1 MFFYNEDDTEV
12 SYQQPGESVDP
23 YFYNTSLLL
32 NMDNDFSDSSIYG
45 NEIVPYGNVSHN
57 TTESKYGGGST
68 YFNGNGNILAIT
80 QGGEHFNFGTDNFTI
95 EFWHKPTSNNTRQW
109 FFHADADYWIGI
121 DKDVA
126 GRYGMWASSTGTSW
140 DIVQSDSEQGK
151 TINSALLNQW
161 NHIAFVRSGN
171 SFMIFLNGNLE
182 KTVSGNGAI
191 FDRSNEVKRIGEHS
205 TPSFL
210 PIEGYIDDFRV
221 TKGVA
226 RYTTNFTPPTEAHP
240 TTGPSEIVS
249 TDLQLHLD
257 AGDTN
262 SYPGTGTTWYD
273 LSGNGYNG
281 TLSGTSFSSDVGGNI
296 VFNGS
301 ADVSHGIINLTN
313 SFTYWSWVKVSA
325 RSDMHTLL
333 ANAAPG
339 PNNGFKFTVNTYQNN
354 NRNLGLEL
362 NNGSGDWN
370 TAVTDSGLIQA
381 DVWYNVAFSFENT
394 TGEVKLYVNGNL
406 KDSYSNFVSNI
417 NTNQNLLA
425 GKMFSGY
432 GLQGNKAV
440 YTIYSKILKDAEVL
454 QNFHATKDRFGL

>member
-1 MFFYNEDDTEV
+1 MFFYNEPDNEGGQIQTIAE
-12 SYQQPGESVDP
+12 DP

-57 TTESKYGGGST
+57 TTESKYGGGSA
-68 YFNGNGNILAIT
+68 YFNGNGNILAIM

-121 DKDVA
+121 DKDVT

-140 DIVQSDSEQGK
+140 DIVESNSEQGK
-151 TINSALLNQW
+151 TTNSALLNQW

-182 KTVSGNGAI
+182 KTVGGNGAI

-226 RYTTNFTPPTEAHP
+226 RYTANFTPPAEPHP

-249 TDLQLHLD
+249 DQLTFHLD
-257 AGDTN
+257 SSNVN
-262 SYPGTGTTWYD
+262 SYPGTGTTWTSLVNSSDIGTFVGDPTFNAAEADSID
-273 LSGNGYNG
+273 LDGNGDYVQIDNTSLFDFSGDFTIEMTMKLDQIGQTNG
-281 TLSGTSFSSDVGGNI
+281 ATIVLSNDVLDGFQLHSTGNSMNVSIGGSTVSSPAYSSSVVGRWSTFTMSRISGVIYFYDN
-296 VFNGS
+296 
-301 ADVSHGIINLTN
+301 ANL
-313 SFTYWSWVKVSA
+313 
-325 RSDMHTLL
+325 M
-333 ANAAPG
+333 G
-339 PNNGFKFTVNTYQNN
+339 TVNNSTNIDSSALY
-354 NRNLGLEL
+354 LGVQTPSRVPFYAHFTDGKI
-362 NNGSGDWN
+362 GSFR
-370 TAVTDSGLIQA
+370 V
-381 DVWYNVAFSFENT
+381 
-394 TGEVKLYVNGNL
+394 
-406 KDSYSNFVSNI
+406 
-417 NTNQNLLA
+417 
-425 GKMFSGY
+425 
-432 GLQGNKAV
+432 
-440 YTIYSKILKDAEVL
+440 YSKGLSSEEVL
-454 QNFHATKDRFGL
+454 QNFNATKDRFGL